1 MGFRFVRIGNVL
13 NWTPTV
19 VKRYPMI
26 SYVVMFIVYILISK
40 FCFDEQ
46 EDNPMWFNILFFVIS
61 GWAYAA
67 MDNQLPSKRY
77 RDLAILLGTFFLLFG
92 GLALNDLIINRN
104 GSNLDSVDRFIIAAV
119 TLLPLVYGVYCI
131 WKLRK
136 QKILVADR
144 LQHITQIRNRR
155 KIK

>member
-1 MGFRFVRIGNVL
+1 MGFRFVRIGNVV

-26 SYVVMFIVYILISK
+26 SYVVMFVIYILIAK
-40 FCFDEQ
+40 FCFEGK
-46 EDNPMWFNILFFVIS
+46 DNPTWYNILFFLIS

-67 MDNQLPSKRY
+67 MDNQLPTKRY
-77 RDLAILLGTFFLLFG
+77 RDLAILLGMFFLFFG
-92 GLALNDLIINRN
+92 GLVLNDLVINKN
-104 GSNLDSVDRFIIAAV
+104 GANLDGVDRLIIAAV
-119 TLLPLVYGVYCI
+119 TILPLGYGVYCI

-144 LQHITQIRNRR
+144 LQHIEQIRKRR
-155 KIK
+155 KTV

>member
-1 MGFRFVRIGNVL
+1 MGFRFVRVGNVI

-26 SYVVMFIVYILISK
+26 SYVVMFIIYILISK

-67 MDNQLPSKRY
+67 MDNQLPTKRY
-77 RDLAILLGTFFLLFG
+77 RDLAILLATFFLLFG
-92 GLALNDLIINRN
+92 SLAFKDLVINKNAELDTVDYSII
-104 GSNLDSVDRFIIAAV
+104 IAV
-119 TLLPLVYGVYCI
+119 TLLPLGYGIYCI

-144 LQHITQIRNRR
+144 AQHIEQIRKRR
-155 KIK
+155 KTR

>member
-1 MGFRFVRIGNVL
+1 MGFRFVRVGNVI

-26 SYVVMFIVYILISK
+26 SYVVMFIIYILISK

-67 MDNQLPSKRY
+67 MDNQLPTKRY
-77 RDLAILLGTFFLLFG
+77 RDLAILLATFFLLFG
-92 GLALNDLIINRN
+92 SLAFKDLVLNKNAELDTADYSII
-104 GSNLDSVDRFIIAAV
+104 IAV
-119 TLLPLVYGVYCI
+119 TLLPLGYGIYCI

-144 LQHITQIRNRR
+144 AQHIEQIRKRR
-155 KIK
+155 KTR

>member
-1 MGFRFVRIGNVL
+1 MGFRFVRVGNVI

-26 SYVVMFIVYILISK
+26 SYVVMFIIYILISK

-67 MDNQLPSKRY
+67 MDNQLPTKRY
-77 RDLAILLGTFFLLFG
+77 RDLAILLATFFLLFG
-92 GLALNDLIINRN
+92 SLAFKDLVLNKNAELDTIDYSII
-104 GSNLDSVDRFIIAAV
+104 IAV
-119 TLLPLVYGVYCI
+119 TLLPLGYGIYCL

-144 LQHITQIRNRR
+144 AQHIEQIRKRR
-155 KIK
+155 KTR

>member
-1 MGFRFVRIGNVL
+1 MGIKFIRIGNVV
-13 NWTPTV
+13 NWTPAV

-26 SYVVMFIVYILISK
+26 SYVVMFVIYILVSK
-40 FCFDEQ
+40 FCFEGK
-46 EDNPMWFNILFFVIS
+46 DNPTWYNILFFLIS

-67 MDNQLPSKRY
+67 MDNQLPTKRY
-77 RDLAILLGTFFLLFG
+77 RDLAILLGMFFLFFG
-92 GLALNDLIINRN
+92 GLVLNDLVINKN
-104 GSNLDSVDRFIIAAV
+104 GANLDGVDRLIIAAV
-119 TLLPLVYGVYCI
+119 TILPLVYGVYCI

>member
-26 SYVVMFIVYILISK
+26 SYVVMFVIYILFAK
-40 FCFDEQ
+40 FCFEGK
-46 EDNPMWFNILFFVIS
+46 DNPTWYNILFFLIS

-67 MDNQLPSKRY
+67 IDNQLPTKRY

-92 GLALNDLIINRN
+92 SLALKELVIDKN
-104 GSNLDSVDRFIIAAV
+104 GSNLDSVDLFIIATV

>member
-1 MGFRFVRIGNVL
+1 MRIKFIRIGNVV
-13 NWTPTV
+13 NWTPAV

-26 SYVVMFIVYILISK
+26 SYVVMFVIYILVSK
-40 FCFDEQ
+40 FCFEGK
-46 EDNPMWFNILFFVIS
+46 DNPTWYNILFFLIS

-92 GLALNDLIINRN
+92 GLALKELVIDKN
-104 GSNLDSVDRFIIAAV
+104 SANLDGVDHLIIAAV
-119 TLLPLVYGVYCI
+119 TILPLVYGVYCI

-144 LQHITQIRNRR
+144 LQNWQMIRNRKR
-155 KIK
+155 TK

>member
-1 MGFRFVRIGNVL
+1 MRIKFIRIGNVV
-13 NWTPTV
+13 NWTPAV

-26 SYVVMFIVYILISK
+26 SYVVMFVIYILFAK
-40 FCFDEQ
+40 FCFEGK
-46 EDNPMWFNILFFVIS
+46 DNPTWYNILFFLIS

-67 MDNQLPSKRY
+67 MDNQLPTKRY

-92 GLALNDLIINRN
+92 SLALKELVIDKN
-104 GSNLDSVDRFIIAAV
+104 SANLDGVDNLIIAAV
-119 TLLPLVYGVYCI
+119 TILPLVYGVYCI

-144 LQHITQIRNRR
+144 LQNWQMIRNRKR
-155 KIK
+155 TK

>member
-1 MGFRFVRIGNVL
+1 MGFRFVRVGNVI

-26 SYVVMFIVYILISK
+26 SYVVMFIIYILISK

-67 MDNQLPSKRY
+67 IDNQLPTKRY
-77 RDLAILLGTFFLLFG
+77 RDLAILLATFFLLFG
-92 GLALNDLIINRN
+92 SLAFKDLVLNKNAELDTVDYSII
-104 GSNLDSVDRFIIAAV
+104 IAV
-119 TLLPLVYGVYCI
+119 TLLPLGYGIYCL

-144 LQHITQIRNRR
+144 AQHIEQIRKRR
-155 KIK
+155 KTR

>member
-1 MGFRFVRIGNVL
+1 MRIKFIRIGNVV
-13 NWTPTV
+13 NWTPAV

-26 SYVVMFIVYILISK
+26 SYVVMFVIYILFAK
-40 FCFDEQ
+40 FCFEGK
-46 EDNPMWFNILFFVIS
+46 DNPTWYNILFFLIS

-67 MDNQLPSKRY
+67 MDNQLPTKRY

-92 GLALNDLIINRN
+92 SLALKELVIDKN
-104 GSNLDSVDRFIIAAV
+104 SANLDGVDHLIIAAV
-119 TLLPLVYGVYCI
+119 TILPLVYGVYCI

-144 LQHITQIRNRR
+144 LQNWQMIRNRKR
-155 KIK
+155 TK

>member
-1 MGFRFVRIGNVL
+1 MRIKFIRIGNVV
-13 NWTPTV
+13 NWTPAV

-26 SYVVMFIVYILISK
+26 SYVVMFVIYILFAK
-40 FCFDEQ
+40 FCFEGK
-46 EDNPMWFNILFFVIS
+46 DNPTWYNILFFLIS

-92 GLALNDLIINRN
+92 SLALKELVIDKN
-104 GSNLDSVDRFIIAAV
+104 SANLDVVDHLIIAAV
-119 TLLPLVYGVYCI
+119 TLLPLGYGIYCI
-131 WKLRK
+131 WRLRK

>member
-1 MGFRFVRIGNVL
+1 MGIKFVRIGNVV
-13 NWTPTV
+13 NWGPSV
-19 VKRYPMI
+19 IRRYPMI
-26 SYVVMFIVYILISK
+26 SYLAMFAIYILISK
-40 FCFDEQ
+40 FCFGEE

-67 MDNQLPSKRY
+67 MDNQLPCKRY

-92 GLALNDLIINRN
+92 SLALKELVIDKN
-104 GSNLDSVDRFIIAAV
+104 SANLDSVDLFIIATV

-131 WKLRK
+131 WKLRR

-144 LQHITQIRNRR
+144 VQHIEQIRNRR
-155 KIK
+155 KIR

>member
-1 MGFRFVRIGNVL
+1 MGFRFVRVGNVI

-26 SYVVMFIVYILISK
+26 SYVVMFIIYILISK

-67 MDNQLPSKRY
+67 MDNQLPTKRY
-77 RDLAILLGTFFLLFG
+77 RDLAILLATFFLLFG
-92 GLALNDLIINRN
+92 SLAFKDLVLNKNAELDTIDYSII
-104 GSNLDSVDRFIIAAV
+104 IAV
-119 TLLPLVYGVYCI
+119 TLLPLGYGIYCL

-144 LQHITQIRNRR
+144 SQHIEQIRKRR
-155 KIK
+155 KTR

>member
-1 MGFRFVRIGNVL
+1 MGIKFVRIGNVV
-13 NWTPTV
+13 NWVPSV
-19 VKRYPMI
+19 IRRYPMI
-26 SYVVMFIVYILISK
+26 SYLAMFAIYILISK
-40 FCFDEQ
+40 FCFGEE

-77 RDLAILLGTFFLLFG
+77 RDLAILLATFFLLFG

-104 GSNLDSVDRFIIAAV
+104 GSNLDSVDLFIIATV

>member
-26 SYVVMFIVYILISK
+26 SYVVMFVIYILIAK
-40 FCFDEQ
+40 FCFEGK
-46 EDNPMWFNILFFVIS
+46 DNPTWYNILFFLIS

-67 MDNQLPSKRY
+67 MDNQLPTKRY
-77 RDLAILLGTFFLLFG
+77 RDLAILLGMFFLFFG
-92 GLALNDLIINRN
+92 GLVLNDLVINKN
-104 GSNLDSVDRFIIAAV
+104 GANLDVVDRLIIAAV
-119 TLLPLVYGVYCI
+119 TILPLGYGVYCI

-144 LQHITQIRNRR
+144 LQHIEQIRNRR

>member
-40 FCFDEQ
+40 FCFGGEN
-46 EDNPMWFNILFFVIS
+46 NPTWYNILFFLIS

-67 MDNQLPSKRY
+67 MDNQLPTKRY
-77 RDLAILLGTFFLLFG
+77 RDLAILLGMFFLFFG
-92 GLALNDLIINRN
+92 GLVLNDLVINKN
-104 GSNLDSVDRFIIAAV
+104 GANLDGVDRLIIAAV
-119 TLLPLVYGVYCI
+119 TILPLVYGVYCI

-144 LQHITQIRNRR
+144 LQHIEQIRKRR
-155 KIK
+155 KTV

>member
-1 MGFRFVRIGNVL
+1 MRIKFVRIGNVVS
-13 NWTPTV
+13 WTPAV

-26 SYVVMFIVYILISK
+26 SYVVMFVIYILFAK
-40 FCFDEQ
+40 FCFEGK
-46 EDNPMWFNILFFVIS
+46 DNPTWYNILFFLIS

-67 MDNQLPSKRY
+67 MDNQLPTKRY

-92 GLALNDLIINRN
+92 GLAIKELVIDKN
-104 GSNLDSVDRFIIAAV
+104 SANLDGVDHLIIAAV
-119 TLLPLVYGVYCI
+119 TILPLVYGVYCI

-144 LQHITQIRNRR
+144 LQNWQMIRNRKR
-155 KIK
+155 TK

>member
-40 FCFDEQ
+40 FCFGGEN
-46 EDNPMWFNILFFVIS
+46 NPTWYNILFFLIS

-67 MDNQLPSKRY
+67 MDNQLPTKRY
-77 RDLAILLGTFFLLFG
+77 RDLAILLGMFFLFFG
-92 GLALNDLIINRN
+92 GLVLNDLVINKN
-104 GSNLDSVDRFIIAAV
+104 GANIDGVDRLIIAAV
-119 TLLPLVYGVYCI
+119 TILPLGYGVYCI

>member
-1 MGFRFVRIGNVL
+1 MGFRFVRVGNVI

-26 SYVVMFIVYILISK
+26 SYVVMFIIYILISK
-40 FCFDEQ
+40 FCFGED
-46 EDNPMWFNILFFVIS
+46 DNPMWFNILFFVIS

-67 MDNQLPSKRY
+67 IDNQLPTKRY
-77 RDLAILLGTFFLLFG
+77 RDLAILLATFFLLFG
-92 GLALNDLIINRN
+92 SLAFKDLVLNKNAELDTVDYSII
-104 GSNLDSVDRFIIAAV
+104 VAV
-119 TLLPLVYGVYCI
+119 TLLPLGYGIYCL

-144 LQHITQIRNRR
+144 AQHIEQIRKRR
-155 KIK
+155 KTR

>member
-1 MGFRFVRIGNVL
+1 MGFRFVRVGNVI

-26 SYVVMFIVYILISK
+26 SYVVMFIIYILISK

-67 MDNQLPSKRY
+67 MDNQLPTKRY
-77 RDLAILLGTFFLLFG
+77 RDLAILLATFFLLFG
-92 GLALNDLIINRN
+92 SLAFKDLVINKNAELDTVDYSII
-104 GSNLDSVDRFIIAAV
+104 IAV

-144 LQHITQIRNRR
+144 AQHIEQIRKRR
-155 KIK
+155 KTR

>member
-1 MGFRFVRIGNVL
+1 MGFRFVRVGNVI

-26 SYVVMFIVYILISK
+26 SYVVMFIIYILISK

-67 MDNQLPSKRY
+67 MDNQLPTKRY
-77 RDLAILLGTFFLLFG
+77 RDLAILLATFFLSFG
-92 GLALNDLIINRN
+92 SLAFKDLVINKNAELDTVDYSII
-104 GSNLDSVDRFIIAAV
+104 VAV
-119 TLLPLVYGVYCI
+119 TLLPLGYGIYCL

-144 LQHITQIRNRR
+144 AQHIEQIRKRR
-155 KIK
+155 KTR

>member
-26 SYVVMFIVYILISK
+26 SYVVMFVIYILFAK
-40 FCFDEQ
+40 FCFEGK
-46 EDNPMWFNILFFVIS
+46 DNPTWYNILFFLIS

-67 MDNQLPSKRY
+67 MDNQLPTKRY
-77 RDLAILLGTFFLLFG
+77 RDLAILLGMFFLFFG
-92 GLALNDLIINRN
+92 GLVLNDLVINKN
-104 GSNLDSVDRFIIAAV
+104 GANLDGVDRLIIAAV
-119 TLLPLVYGVYCI
+119 TILPLGYGVYCI

-144 LQHITQIRNRR
+144 LQHIEQIRNRR

>member
-1 MGFRFVRIGNVL
+1 MGFRFVRVGNVI

-26 SYVVMFIVYILISK
+26 SYVVMFIIYILISK

-67 MDNQLPSKRY
+67 MDNQLPTKRY
-77 RDLAILLGTFFLLFG
+77 RGLAILLATFFLLFG
-92 GLALNDLIINRN
+92 SLAFKDLVITKNPELDTVDYSII
-104 GSNLDSVDRFIIAAV
+104 IAV
-119 TLLPLVYGVYCI
+119 TLLPLGYGIYCL

-144 LQHITQIRNRR
+144 AQHIEQIRKRR
-155 KIK
+155 KTR

>member
-1 MGFRFVRIGNVL
+1 MGFRFVRVGNVI

-26 SYVVMFIVYILISK
+26 SYVVMFVIYILISK

-67 MDNQLPSKRY
+67 MDNQLPTKRY
-77 RDLAILLGTFFLLFG
+77 RDLAILLATFFLLFG
-92 GLALNDLIINRN
+92 SLAFKDLVINKNAELDTVDYSII
-104 GSNLDSVDRFIIAAV
+104 IAV
-119 TLLPLVYGVYCI
+119 TLLPLGYGIYCI
-131 WKLRK
+131 WKLRR

-144 LQHITQIRNRR
+144 AQHIEQIRKRR
-155 KIK
+155 KTR

>member
-1 MGFRFVRIGNVL
+1 MGFRFVRVGNVI

-26 SYVVMFIVYILISK
+26 SYVVMFIIYILISK
-40 FCFDEQ
+40 FCFGED
-46 EDNPMWFNILFFVIS
+46 DNPMWFNILFFVIS

-67 MDNQLPSKRY
+67 MDNQLPTKRY
-77 RDLAILLGTFFLLFG
+77 RDLAILLATFFLLFG
-92 GLALNDLIINRN
+92 SLAFKDLVLNKNAELDTVDYSII
-104 GSNLDSVDRFIIAAV
+104 VAV
-119 TLLPLVYGVYCI
+119 TLLPLGYGIYCI

-144 LQHITQIRNRR
+144 AQHIEQIRKRR
-155 KIK
+155 KTR

>member
-1 MGFRFVRIGNVL
+1 MGIKFIRIGNVV
-13 NWTPTV
+13 NWTPAV

-26 SYVVMFIVYILISK
+26 SYVVMFVIYILFAK
-40 FCFDEQ
+40 FCFEDK
-46 EDNPMWFNILFFVIS
+46 DNPTWYNILFFLIS

-92 GLALNDLIINRN
+92 GLALKELVIDKNSANLDGVDHLII
-104 GSNLDSVDRFIIAAV
+104 ATV
-119 TLLPLVYGVYCI
+119 TLLPLGYGIYCI
-131 WKLRK
+131 WRLRK

-144 LQHITQIRNRR
+144 LQNWQMIRNRKR
-155 KIK
+155 TK

>member
-1 MGFRFVRIGNVL
+1 MGIKFVRIGNVL

-26 SYVVMFIVYILISK
+26 SYVVMFAIYILISK
-40 FCFDEQ
+40 FCFGEE

-92 GLALNDLIINRN
+92 SLALKELVIDKN
-104 GSNLDSVDRFIIAAV
+104 SANLDVVDHLIIAAV
-119 TLLPLVYGVYCI
+119 TILPLVYGVYCI

-144 LQHITQIRNRR
+144 LQHIEQIRNRR
-155 KIK
+155 KI

>member
-1 MGFRFVRIGNVL
+1 MGFRFVRIGNAV

-26 SYVVMFIVYILISK
+26 SYVVMFIIYILISK

-67 MDNQLPSKRY
+67 MDNQLPTKRY
-77 RDLAILLGTFFLLFG
+77 RDLAILLATFFLLFG
-92 GLALNDLIINRN
+92 SLAFKDLVINKNAELDTVDYSII
-104 GSNLDSVDRFIIAAV
+104 VAV
-119 TLLPLVYGVYCI
+119 TLLPLGYGIYCL

-144 LQHITQIRNRR
+144 AQHIEQIRKRR
-155 KIK
+155 KTR

>member
-26 SYVVMFIVYILISK
+26 SYVVMFVIYILFAK
-40 FCFDEQ
+40 FCFESK
-46 EDNPMWFNILFFVIS
+46 DNPTWYNILFFLIS

-67 MDNQLPSKRY
+67 IDNQLPSKRY

-92 GLALNDLIINRN
+92 SLALKELVIDKN
-104 GSNLDSVDRFIIAAV
+104 SANLDSVDLFIIAAV